1 MIAYSLF
8 YRYVTPL
15 TPDEAGDLMARAERS
30 VSPVSS
36 CYEAYRERLI
46 LYSEKETQY
55 GADCNFLLE
64 ADEYLRE
71 RKLPGLQ
78 NVNGY

>member
-1 MIAYSLF
+1 
-8 YRYVTPL
+8 
-15 TPDEAGDLMARAERS
+15 MARAERS
-30 VSPVSS
+30 VSPASS
-36 CYEAYRERLI
+36 YEAYRERLI

-78 NVNGY
+78 NVDGY

>member
-30 VSPVSS
+30 VSPASS
-36 CYEAYRERLI
+36 YEAYRERLI

-78 NVNGY
+78 NVDGY